1 MGRKKK
7 SEEQP
12 CWECARA
19 CGSCSWS
26 ADLTPVPGW
35 VAVPHVWEDGD
46 VSWRIL
52 SCPQLEKEPRRK
64 PAPCPARGGAAR

>member
-12 CWECARA
+12 CWDCSRA
-19 CGSCSWS
+19 CGGCSWS

-35 VAVPHVWEDGD
+35 TAVPRIWEDGD
-46 VSWRIL
+46 ISWRIIH
-52 SCPQLEKEPRRK
+52 CPLFRKEPRRK
-64 PAPCPARGGAAR
+64 PRGKGAPQHDG